1 LHLACPTRSKGDW
14 SPQWLRPAAV
24 GCGNWIWVDNMT
36 TKEKLILLT
45 IFLVSCVVSLT
56 IMFGFAKLIK
66 YFWEYL

>member
-1 LHLACPTRSKGDW
+1 
-14 SPQWLRPAAV
+14 
-24 GCGNWIWVDNMT
+24 MT